1 MSFENGVKILPNVV
15 IPYSEMEFSYTH
27 SSGAGGQ
34 NVNKVATKAVLR
46 WTPAVSTSVPEGVKR
61 RFLETFGSKLT
72 HTGELILTSQKSRS
86 QAQNA
91 NDCLDK
97 LREMVL
103 SVWRAPKVRRATKPT
118 KGSQRRRVEGKKIR
132 SNIKQ
137 MRKKVSD

>member
-1 MSFENGVKILPNVV
+1 LSFANGVKILPNVV
-15 IPYSEMEFSYTH
+15 IPFTEMEFSYTH

-46 WTPAVSTSVPEGVKR
+46 WSPSTSASVPDGVKR
-61 RFLETFGSKLT
+61 RFIEAFGSKLT

-103 SVWRAPKVRRATKPT
+103 SVWRAPKIRRATKPT

>member
-1 MSFENGVKILPNVV
+1 MGDVV
-15 IPYSEMEFSYTH
+15 IPFSEMEFSYTH

-46 WTPAVSTSVPEGVKR
+46 WLPKATNSLPIGVKS
-61 RFLETFGSKLT
+61 RFIETYRSKLT
-72 HTGELILTSQKSRS
+72 LDGELILTSQKSRS

-91 NDCLDK
+91 NDCLNK

-103 SVWRAPKVRRATKPT
+103 AVWRAPKVRRATKPT

-132 SNIKQ
+132 SKIKQ
-137 MRKKVSD
+137 MRGKVNDRD

>member
-1 MSFENGVKILPNVV
+1 LSFENGVKILPNVV

>member
-1 MSFENGVKILPNVV
+1 
-15 IPYSEMEFSYTH
+15 MEFTYTH

-46 WTPAVSTSVPEGVKR
+46 WVPTTSTSIPEGVKR
-61 RFLETFGSKLT
+61 RFIESFGSKLT
-72 HTGELILTSQKSRS
+72 HSGDLILTSQKSRS

-97 LREMVL
+97 LREMIL
-103 SVWRAPKVRRATKPT
+103 SVWRAPKIRRATKPT
-118 KGSQRRRVEGKKIR
+118 KGSQRRRIEGKKIR

-137 MRKKVSD
+137 NRGKVRVQD